1 MLPGGTAMKFSSLS
15 GSKSLNFVCG
25 EPQEEAMAR
34 IDYFHEGGPG
44 WCLVTGPHGIGKS
57 MLLTELA
64 RRARGQGESCSLVNL
79 GPGTGEDWLS
89 LVADAWR
96 IPVDSFA
103 AAREL
108 RRRLEEHLAGLAAI
122 NRPVWVLVDHV
133 DTMSPE
139 LARGCR
145 WLIAAAAQRR
155 LALTVVIA
163 VSGETDQQP
172 TPCEADF
179 VLELV
184 PWDESDC
191 ARYVEQFRQATGNR
205 LTVSPDAVLA
215 MHERTAGVPGPLATL
230 CEWTWLAAQAEALD
244 VVNDDLVHA
253 VGDELSPSAPPRST
267 YDHSAAYGAW

>member
-1 MLPGGTAMKFSSLS
+1 MLPRSATRKFPSPFKNASTD
-15 GSKSLNFVCG
+15 FVCG
-25 EPQEEAMAR
+25 EPQEETLAR
-34 IDYFHEGGPG
+34 IEYLKDRGPG

-64 RRARGQGESCSLVNL
+64 RRAHCQGESCCLVNL
-79 GPGTGEDWLS
+79 APCAGEDWLF
-89 LVADAWR
+89 LVADAWL
-96 IPVDSFA
+96 IPSDSLA
-103 AAREL
+103 TAREL
-108 RRRLEEHLAGLAAI
+108 RRRLEEHMAGLAAI

-133 DTMSPE
+133 DAMTPE

-155 LALTVVIA
+155 LPLTIVIA
-163 VSGETDQQP
+163 VCDETDQQP
-172 TPCEADF
+172 TLCEVDL

-191 ARYVEQFRQATGNR
+191 TRYVEQYRQATESR
-205 LTVSPDAVLA
+205 LTVSPDAVSA
-215 MHERTAGVPGPLATL
+215 MHERTSGVPGPLATL
-230 CEWTWLAAQAEALD
+230 CEWTWLAAQAETLE
-244 VVNDDLVHA
+244 VVDADLVHA